1 MKDQSPRLSDPAAR
15 QPIKKEFDAKSK
27 AFVSFL
33 IAGIGVVVGLFVV
46 MPMSERFGTL
56 FTCLFAL
63 LAGMFYTRY
72 YKIRQEEA
80 KKGKGKGSRFSGRWP
95 GR

>member
-15 QPIKKEFDAKSK
+15 QPIKREFNAKTK

-33 IAGIGVVVGLFVV
+33 ISGVGVVIGLFLVL
-46 MPMSERFGTL
+46 PMNERFGTL
-56 FTCLFAL
+56 FVCAFAL

-72 YKIRQEEA
+72 YKLRQEEA
-80 KKGKGKGSRFSGRWP
+80 KKNKGSGLSSGKRFGR
-95 GR
+95 

>member
-15 QPIKKEFDAKSK
+15 QPIKREFNAKTK

-33 IAGIGVVVGLFVV
+33 ISGIGVAIGLFLVL
-46 MPMSERFGTL
+46 PMNERYGTL
-56 FTCLFAL
+56 FICVFAL

-80 KKGKGKGSRFSGRWP
+80 KKNKDRGFSSGKRFYR
-95 GR
+95 

>member
-15 QPIKKEFDAKSK
+15 QPIKREFDAKTK

-33 IAGIGVVVGLFVV
+33 ISGVGVVIGLFLVL
-46 MPMSERFGTL
+46 PRSERFGTL
-56 FTCLFAL
+56 FICAFAL

-80 KKGKGKGSRFSGRWP
+80 KKNKGRSLSWSKRP